1 LSAPVSTHVLI
12 EALSIASVSA
22 VSYVSTNLDNLV
34 ILSGYGAKPGY
45 RPFFVKLTLIEHVPD
60 QDVESILNDLAAE
73 PAWRSVRSEFIWRFV
88 IESAFSTLEGESK
101 ALTPSSL
108 ASCVSIRVRGGDK
121 EMTGV
126 RFGAICRGPKPC
138 ERGETAYAE

>member
-1 LSAPVSTHVLI
+1 MSFVL
-12 EALSIASVSA
+12 
-22 VSYVSTNLDNLV
+22 N
-34 ILSGYGAKPGY
+34 
-45 RPFFVKLTLIEHVPD
+45 EHVPD

-101 ALTPSSL
+101 AITPSSL

-121 EMTGV
+121 EMTESGSA
-126 RFGAICRGPKPC
+126 RFAADQSRVNAAKLRMPNNREHGDDR
-138 ERGETAYAE
+138 

>member
-1 LSAPVSTHVLI
+1 QIPVVGSLTP
-12 EALSIASVSA
+12 SV
-22 VSYVSTNLDNLV
+22 
-34 ILSGYGAKPGY
+34 
-45 RPFFVKLTLIEHVPD
+45 LIEHVPD

-108 ASCVSIRVRGGDK
+108 ASCVSIIQLGPDLSLRRERSAFAHARSIWSHPITLNSLTRGGMD
-121 EMTGV
+121 
-126 RFGAICRGPKPC
+126 
-138 ERGETAYAE
+138 